1 MTAGKLAFFLRKP
14 LAGVG
19 LGLLL
24 TLTACESNV
33 YKPPPPPKVTVARPE
48 RRPVTGYLEFTG
60 NTRAINTVTLRARV
74 QGYLDKVFFQD
85 GDRVKKG
92 QLLFLIQRNTY
103 EDQLNQA
110 AAQILQY
117 EANYRYAL
125 IQVARYIKLVQ
136 QKAGAQSDL
145 DNWRF
150 QRDSSRAQILAA
162 KANRDLA
169 ALNLGYTR
177 VTAPFDGRIDR
188 RLVDPGNLVGAGEYT
203 SLVQISQ
210 IDPIYVYFTINED
223 DLLRVMGKTGN
234 LPGQAEKEKIPL
246 YLGLANETGYPH
258 QGFIDFAAISVTS
271 TTGTLQLRGI
281 FPNADYKILPGLFAR
296 IEAPVL
302 GPSQESWV
310 VPEVALAY
318 DQLGPYVLVVGAK
331 NVVERRSVKE
341 GTRVGDLRA
350 IDTGLKGD
358 EEVIINGQIHAIPGR
373 PVTPVQEGQPKAPAA
388 GGAAPQ
394 GKPGASPK

>member
-1 MTAGKLAFFLRKP
+1 MTAGKLMFFLRKP

-24 TLTACESNV
+24 TLSACESNV

-310 VPEVALAY
+310 VPEVAL
-318 DQLGPYVLVVGAK
+318 
-331 NVVERRSVKE
+331 
-341 GTRVGDLRA
+341 
-350 IDTGLKGD
+350 GL
-358 EEVIINGQIHAIPGR
+358 
-373 PVTPVQEGQPKAPAA
+373 
-388 GGAAPQ
+388 
-394 GKPGASPK
+394 

>member
-1 MTAGKLAFFLRKP
+1 MTAGKLMFFLRKP

-24 TLTACESNV
+24 TLSACESNV

-234 LPGQAEKEKIPL
+234 LPGQAEKEKIP
-246 YLGLANETGYPH
+246 Y
-258 QGFIDFAAISVTS
+258 ISVSPTKP
-271 TTGTLQLRGI
+271 GI
-281 FPNADYKILPGLFAR
+281 RTRVSSILP
-296 IEAPVL
+296 
-302 GPSQESWV
+302 PS
-310 VPEVALAY
+310 
-318 DQLGPYVLVVGAK
+318 
-331 NVVERRSVKE
+331 
-341 GTRVGDLRA
+341 
-350 IDTGLKGD
+350 
-358 EEVIINGQIHAIPGR
+358 
-373 PVTPVQEGQPKAPAA
+373 
-388 GGAAPQ
+388 
-394 GKPGASPK
+394 ASPPPPAPCSYAAFFPMRIIRFCRVCLPALRPRCWARHRNPGWCPRWPSPMTSWALTSWWWAPKMWWNAVRLRRAPGWGTYGR